1 MTVEAPTHPPAP
13 YDPAGFYDEALEP
26 GGRPRPAY
34 AALLDELAA
43 ADLHDLSHAM
53 MRDARTRGLVFGT
66 GAEANRFHVDP
77 VPRIVERGEW
87 DRLARGLEQ
96 RTRALGAF
104 LADAYGPRRIV
115 HAGVIPERV
124 LTSAEHY
131 EPAMAGVA

>member
-34 AALLDELAA
+34 AALLEELSA
-43 ADLHDLSHAM
+43 ADLHGLSHAM
-53 MRDARTRGLVFGT
+53 TRDERTRGVVFGT
-66 GAEANRFHVDP
+66 GTEAKRFHVDP

-96 RTRALGAF
+96 RARALGSF
-104 LADAYGPRRIV
+104 LAGVLGARRRVRARGVPRGGGAR
-115 HAGVIPERV
+115 GE
-124 LTSAEHY
+124 
-131 EPAMAGVA
+131 G